1 MSTSENSTTVAFNY
15 GPTSKKLSELTIVL
29 LHNSEYLDLGI
40 KSLGHD
46 AGIPASEF
54 FAAVDELKSV
64 YEQRTIKK
72 TLFPFLEQSTSKT
85 ILEYLSVIIF
95 VASIAVF
102 FSVGNYPAAV
112 ANLLLF
118 LVMIRLIKPHTYI
131 TAKLFGQQKS
141 YIQKKVVQSDNKSI
155 FDGHDEGVRKIHI
168 SSPTGSQL
176 DPNKPVQESE
186 LDFDPKE
193 TEDNHYKSLIKKRKT
208 RTKVNKEITEDS
220 NLPSNAE

>member
-1 MSTSENSTTVAFNY
+1 MSTSENNTTVAFNY

-29 LHNSEYLDLGI
+29 PHNSEYLDLGI

-64 YEQRTIKK
+64 YEQRTTKK

-85 ILEYLSVIIF
+85 ILEYLSVIMF

-141 YIQKKVVQSDNKSI
+141 YIQKKSNLDLTEINDLHRQIQNNIVDLELTPSFPDSNIQ
-155 FDGHDEGVRKIHI
+155 EGE
-168 SSPTGSQL
+168 Q
-176 DPNKPVQESE
+176 
-186 LDFDPKE
+186 
-193 TEDNHYKSLIKKRKT
+193 EDNHYKSLIKKRKT
-208 RTKVNKEITEDS
+208 RTKVNKEITENS